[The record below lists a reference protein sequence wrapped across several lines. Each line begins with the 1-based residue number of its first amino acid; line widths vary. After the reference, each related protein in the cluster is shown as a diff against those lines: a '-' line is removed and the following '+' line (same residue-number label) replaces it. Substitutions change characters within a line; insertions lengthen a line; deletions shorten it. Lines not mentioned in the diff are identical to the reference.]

1 MLLLSDFKE
10 VAEAIEKVSTFIK
23 SSTAEEAV
31 LKGILDRCESRQ
43 QDILHEIEFSMLS
56 RKQRDIL
63 AKEIKNVRIER
74 RNAKMLL
81 ELIEPFSH
89 LVKSKSSSATFM
101 ASLGTKVKNI
111 LAEQESRVYSPKSD
125 IENLAINA
133 NQHFEITPTDNA
145 HKFKLTKKEN

>member
-1 MLLLSDFKE
+1 MKEEQSIDIPIEKLATKSEEERRSLQKKLLISDFKE

-89 LVKSKSSSATFM
+89 LGKSKSSSATFM
-101 ASLGTKVKNI
+101 TSLGT
-111 LAEQESRVYSPKSD
+111 
-125 IENLAINA
+125 
-133 NQHFEITPTDNA
+133 
-145 HKFKLTKKEN
+145 

>member
-1 MLLLSDFKE
+1 MLSLKDFKE
-10 VAEAIEKVSTFIK
+10 VAGAIDKVSAFIK

-31 LKGILDRCESRQ
+31 LKGVLDRCESRQ

-56 RKQRDIL
+56 RKQRDLL
-63 AKEIKNVRIER
+63 AKELKNVRIER

-81 ELIEPFSH
+81 ELVEPFSH

-111 LAEQESRVYSPKSD
+111 MNEQEARVYSPKSD
-125 IENLAINA
+125 NANLVINA

-145 HKFKLTKKEN
+145 HKFKLTKKEK